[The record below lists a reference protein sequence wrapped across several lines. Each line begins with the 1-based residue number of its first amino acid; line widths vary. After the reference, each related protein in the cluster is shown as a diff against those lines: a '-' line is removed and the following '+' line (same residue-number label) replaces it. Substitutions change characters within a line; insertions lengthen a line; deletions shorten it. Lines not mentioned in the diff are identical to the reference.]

1 MNPFLLTA
9 FAEGEAAATGTAAAG
24 AAAGGPMA
32 MLSTLLLP
40 ILMIVILYFI
50 LIRPQRKRDKLTKEM
65 LAGLIV
71 GDKIITIG
79 GIYGKIT
86 GIKDD
91 TLILEVGNGAEK
103 STLKIGRWAVREVE
117 KPAEA

>member
-1 MNPFLLTA
+1 MNPFILTA
-9 FAEGEAAATGTAAAG
+9 FAEGEAAAGAVPGAAG
-24 AAAGGPMA
+24 PMG

-103 STLKIGRWAVREVE
+103 STMKVGRWAVREVE